1 MLLQLYFHMII
12 YSYFGFK
19 YFLQII
25 FFSFILFFNIIS
37 KLFLCHLYL

>member
-25 FFSFILFFNIIS
+25 FFSYIFFLN
-37 KLFLCHLYL
+37 FL